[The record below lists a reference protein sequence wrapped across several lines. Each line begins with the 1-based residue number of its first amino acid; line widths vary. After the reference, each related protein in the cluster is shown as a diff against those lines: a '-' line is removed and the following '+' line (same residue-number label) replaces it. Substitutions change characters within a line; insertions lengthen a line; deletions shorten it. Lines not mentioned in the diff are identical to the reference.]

1 MNTRDFINEIALPEF
16 KSVIGKGGSK
26 IVFLVVILFI
36 SMIAMGIANGSLNY
50 LSKKMNDPFVK
61 FVDVYHKYEPKDGFE
76 NFSLTL
82 AQEYRDQYPNQISD
96 IFETHVTFARF
107 FLNNHD
113 DKNDAGGH
121 DGFVLKTNNP
131 FYKKLKQDNF

>member
-1 MNTRDFINEIALPEF
+1 MNIRDFIYEIALPEF

-82 AQEYRDQYPNQISD
+82 AQEYRDQFPNQISD
-96 IFETHVTFARF
+96 ILSRTGAPDIQTHSR
-107 FLNNHD
+107 
-113 DKNDAGGH
+113 
-121 DGFVLKTNNP
+121 KTT
-131 FYKKLKQDNF
+131 KECADELGI